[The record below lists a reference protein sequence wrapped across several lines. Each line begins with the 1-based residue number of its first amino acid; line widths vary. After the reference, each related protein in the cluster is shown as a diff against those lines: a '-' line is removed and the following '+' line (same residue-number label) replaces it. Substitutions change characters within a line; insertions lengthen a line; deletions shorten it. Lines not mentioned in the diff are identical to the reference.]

1 MPVPC
6 CSRGGVT
13 LLRAHTTIA
22 ADDTSI
28 VLDAKDKSVDELY
41 TEIQDYASVLDR
53 KQNIPDYEVPA
64 LP

>member
-1 MPVPC
+1 M
-6 CSRGGVT
+6 T
-13 LLRAHTTIA
+13 LYLAYTTIA